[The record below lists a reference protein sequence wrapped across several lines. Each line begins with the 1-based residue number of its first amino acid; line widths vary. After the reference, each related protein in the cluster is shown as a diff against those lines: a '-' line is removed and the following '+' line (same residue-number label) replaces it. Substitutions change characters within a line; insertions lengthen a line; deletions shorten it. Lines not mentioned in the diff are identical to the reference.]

1 MYIITG
7 EGSVS
12 NINTT
17 EKYTELGWELLV
29 SRPSFLKDLHQGKW
43 NNTDT
48 IVTLEDRKFLYSSF
62 VKNIIT
68 YKEYMQ
74 LQIPTSQEYRYVSGF
89 NTANQEFFNDLY
101 GNYKESQEY
110 KYPEIIPLI
119 KNADYTKEIK
129 YKYCITRDF
138 AAVLVRNRKWQDY
151 RSLTDKEYSTIIGTL
166 RKKYSEVFVF
176 GGGSEKFC
184 RNGVIYVDNLRDWA
198 TLIHNNGCDIV
209 VGPASG
215 GLAIAQVCG
224 SMSKVIVINNEQ
236 DYDINHPLYFSKM
249 STFTDVQI
257 NMVNSVQEAIFR
269 INNHRSRNCRQE

>member
-7 EGSVS
+7 EGSIED
-12 NINTT
+12 INTT

-48 IVTLEDRKFLYSSF
+48 IVTLEDRKFLYNSF
-62 VKNIIT
+62 VKNIIN
-68 YKEYMQ
+68 YKDYIQ

-89 NTANQEFFNDLY
+89 NMANQEFFNDLY

-110 KYPEIIPLI
+110 KYQETIPLI
-119 KNADYTKEIK
+119 KTIDYTKEIK
-129 YKYCITRDF
+129 DKYCITRDF

-151 RSLTDKEYSTIIGTL
+151 RSLTDKEYSTIISAL

-176 GGGSEKFC
+176 GGGSERFC
-184 RNGVIYVDNLRDWA
+184 RNGVIYIDNLRDWA
-198 TLIHNNGCDIV
+198 TITHNNGCDIV

-215 GLAIAQVCG
+215 GLAITQVCG
-224 SMSKVIVINNEQ
+224 NMSSKVVVINNEQ
-236 DYDINHPLYFSKM
+236 EYDQKHPLYFSKI

-257 NMVNSVQEAIFR
+257 NVVNSFQEAIFR
-269 INNHRSRNCRQE
+269 INNHRSRNCR